1 MKKYYINFA
10 SLSVGSTFSFNGN
23 RYLKRSTRTAEII
36 KPVEYT
42 GTWFYFSTNDLCII
56 WE

>member
-23 RYLKRSTRTAEII
+23 RWLKRSTRTAEII